1 MLKVGVQSA
10 SWYNKNKPL
19 ESFEYIKSCG
29 FETVDFNVDLELYA
43 PTLARDGI
51 TPSHFDLPLAE
62 FLEYYRPFKEASEA
76 TGLTIGQMHAPFPVW
91 FKDKD
96 DVNEYLFMALDKCF
110 ALCEYLSCPAV
121 VVHPVL
127 CPSFEEEWEL
137 NLALYRKLIPVVKK
151 YNNVT
156 ICIENI
162 YGRQKGT
169 IIEGR
174 LSNASDLAK
183 MIDVLNEEAGGRYFA
198 CCFDIGHANLTRRN
212 VKDFVKILGDRLMIL
227 HLHDN
232 NGNEDNHMIP
242 YSYLKTES
250 DYVCNWP
257 AFIEGLKEIGYK
269 GNLAFEICRLYF
281 AYPKPVHTEALKL
294 VSAIGHYW
302 VDLLKGE

>member
-1 MLKVGVQSA
+1 MLRVGVQSA
-10 SWYNKNKPL
+10 GWYDKNRPI

-29 FETVDFNVDLELYA
+29 FESVDFNVDLDLYA
-43 PTLARDGI
+43 PKLARDGI
-51 TPSHFDLPLAE
+51 FPSDFDKPTE
-62 FLEYYRPFKEASEA
+62 DFLECYAPLKEASEK
-76 TGLTIGQMHAPFPVW
+76 TGVVIGQMHAPFPVW

-96 DVNEYLFMALDKCF
+96 EINEYLFMALDKCF
-110 ALCEYLSCPAV
+110 ALCEYLSCPAI

-127 CPSFEEEWEL
+127 CASFEEEWETDL
-137 NLALYRKLIPVVKK
+137 MIYRRLIPVIKK
-151 YNNVT
+151 YKDVV

-174 LSNASDLAK
+174 LSNAGDLCR
-183 MIDVLNEEAGGRYFA
+183 MIDILNNEAGGRYFA

-212 VKDFVKILGDRLMIL
+212 VKDFVKTLGDRLMIL

-242 YSYLKTES
+242 YSYLKTEG
-250 DYVCNWP
+250 DHVCNWN
-257 AFIEGLKEIGYK
+257 AFIEGLREIGYK
-269 GNLAFEICRLYF
+269 GDLAFEICRLYF
-281 AYPKPVHTEALKL
+281 SYPKAVHTEALKL

-302 VDLLKGE
+302 KGILQEK